1 MTHSDEFKRAKDMM
15 LKLSPL
21 EQLTLGFIAT
31 VVSGRHDTA
40 ALAELGERYAVDVL
54 GMVQAPRN
62 KRSIDGWI
70 NGKRTQVKTLGPS
83 RMRPLASGESTV
95 AEIRLDVEHI
105 VMLKVDADGEVAE
118 IYNGPAEPVKA
129 ASFAR
134 ARKRDYNK
142 AGKYPVDAWVLQDV
156 PSANQELITQM
167 RADFGQAER
176 ERRAD

>member
-1 MTHSDEFKRAKDMM
+1 MM
-15 LKLSPL
+15 LKLCAL
-21 EQLTLGFIAT
+21 EQLKLAFIAT

-54 GMVQAPRN
+54 GMEPARRN
-62 KRSIDGWI
+62 ERSMDGWI

-83 RMRPLASGESTV
+83 PKSTWTK
-95 AEIRLDVEHI
+95 IQLDVEHI

-129 ASFAR
+129 ASFAP

-142 AGKYPVDAWVLQDV
+142 YGKYPVDAWVLQDV
-156 PSANQELITQM
+156 PSANQDLIKQM
-167 RADFGQAER
+167 RADFNQAVNQAER
-176 ERRAD
+176 ERRTD

>member
-1 MTHSDEFKRAKDMM
+1 MRKPMTHSDDFKLAKDMM

-21 EQLTLGFIAT
+21 EQLKLAFIAT

-54 GMVQAPRN
+54 GMEQARRN

-83 RMRPLASGESTV
+83 RKSTV
-95 AEIRLDVEHI
+95 AEIQLDVEHI
-105 VMLKVDADGEVAE
+105 VMLKVDEDGEVAE
-118 IYNGPAEPVKA
+118 IYNGPAEPVKT

-142 AGKYPVDAWVLQDV
+142 DGKYPVDAWVLQDV

-167 RADFGQAER
+167 RADFNQAER

>member
-83 RMRPLASGESTV
+83 RKSTV